1 MNNNQKYVILS
12 LELHLFFARIMKEH
26 SLFLEAG
33 FTPEGAKFARQ
44 AEHFKQQFEMLLS
57 RAVRL
62 SDCIIS
68 PEVINSGEIITEFT
82 LTAEKQTQ
90 RFTGIQI
97 DKRITQMESK
107 LRSGH
112 NPCVNLELVREV
124 KQLNQTSIRLLNG
137 LIQLKE
143 NLIHNVLN
151 CRLFTVNYPLLLKHI
166 LREAK
171 LYRTYVTNYEN
182 GRDFDC
188 QNMRQIEQFWNQIMM
203 EHALFIRGLLDPSE
217 NALIETSDG
226 FAKDYERLLAQSR
239 ERSDLALIS
248 TTGESLEETLKFRD
262 FKQAGTEGIQDC
274 KIQSIILPLLADHV
288 LREANHY
295 IRLLSN
301 L

>member
-44 AEHFKQQFEMLLS
+44 AEHFKQQFEMLLF

-107 LRSGH
+107 LRSGD

-171 LYRTYVTNYEN
+171 LYRTYVINYEN

-217 NALIETSDG
+217 NALIETSDE
-226 FAKDYERLLAQSR
+226 FAKDYERLLTQSR

-301 L
+301 